1 MPAPLCRSV
10 IAGIARHEID
20 VVALEAAQEAM
31 LRALDQDH
39 GMRDALAHAVC
50 AYQKV
55 EAARKAGRVA

>member
-1 MPAPLCRSV
+1 MAAPLCRSV

-39 GMRDALAHAVC
+39 GMRDALAHGIA
-50 AYQKV
+50 AYRKV
-55 EAARKAGRVA
+55 EAVRKGAPA